1 MNATSGLMFA
11 ILLIAAFLPFG
22 LVFQY
27 SNWQHSRYRNRLWNI
42 RDSLVDELLDG
53 NIEFSQGTQAL
64 LHVIETHIR
73 NTRRHTFTDVMV
85 AVFLLRNVE
94 LPPIT
99 DLMLDDAVRPED
111 RKVLMRYFV
120 DFREANF
127 SYLKRSSPSGW
138 LVGLRLKLNK
148 SRRQPSHDREEHSP
162 ALRQQV
168 ESAELRAIPELAP
181 PAREI
186 RRGPLIDDSMSLA

>member
-1 MNATSGLMFA
+1 MSAPSAIMFVV
-11 ILLIAAFLPFG
+11 LLIAALLPFG
-22 LVFQY
+22 LIFQY

-42 RDSLVDELLDG
+42 RDLLVDELLSG
-53 NIEFSQGTQAL
+53 NVEFSRGAQVL
-64 LHVIETHIR
+64 LHIIETHIR

-99 DLMLDDAVRPED
+99 DLMLDDAVRPGD
-111 RKVLMRYFV
+111 RKVLMKYFIE
-120 DFREANF
+120 FREANF

-138 LVGLRLKLNK
+138 LIGLRLRLNA
-148 SRRQPSHDREEHSP
+148 SRRQPNRDREQPTP

-168 ESAELRAIPELAP
+168 ESVELRAIPELAP
-181 PAREI
+181 PAQKI

>member
-1 MNATSGLMFA
+1 MNAASSLMFA
-11 ILLIAAFLPFG
+11 LLLIAAFLPLG
-22 LVFQY
+22 LVLQY

-42 RDSLVDELLDG
+42 RDSLVDELLG
-53 NIEFSQGTQAL
+53 ENIEFSSGAQVL

-85 AVFLLRNVE
+85 AVFLLRKVE

-99 DLMLDDAVRPED
+99 DLMLNHAVRPED
-111 RKVLMRYFV
+111 RRVLMRYFI

-138 LVGLRLKLNK
+138 LIGLRLRINA
-148 SRRQPSHDREEHSP
+148 SRRRSNRNREQPSP

-181 PAREI
+181 PARKI
-186 RRGPLIDDSMSLA
+186 RRGPLIDDSVSLA